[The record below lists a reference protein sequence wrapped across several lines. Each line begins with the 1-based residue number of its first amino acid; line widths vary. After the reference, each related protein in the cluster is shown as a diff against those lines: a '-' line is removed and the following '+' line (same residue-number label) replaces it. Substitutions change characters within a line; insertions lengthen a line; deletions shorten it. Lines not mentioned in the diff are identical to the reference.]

1 MNTPIFTGIIEK
13 GTLTLDNPQRYLV
26 QLASLNGKKIELIL
40 RKRRGQRSLQQNS
53 YYWGVVIEILS
64 KHFGYDPEEMH
75 EALKFH
81 FLKIRNDK
89 SPDLVS
95 VKSTTRLSTDE
106 FNEYVN
112 RVVRWAAQE
121 YGVFIPDPRQV
132 EYRGWRKAG

>member
-1 MNTPIFTGIIEK
+1 MTTPIFTGIIEK

-26 QLASLNGKKIELIL
+26 QLSALNGKKIELIL
-40 RKRRGQRSLQQNS
+40 RKRRSQRSLQQNS

-81 FLKIRNDK
+81 FLKISSDK

-132 EYRGWRKAG
+132 EYGG